1 MSENPPYPPSQPEPE
16 QPGQPYQPGQPMQPP
31 MQQPMQQPM
40 PPGSYPPPGQYQMPP
55 VAPNSSKATTSLVL
69 GICSLVVCGLFLGI
83 PAMIVSSQ
91 AKREIRESQGRLGGH
106 GMATAG
112 FITGLIGTIWSV
124 LAAVAVILVFIF
136 GAAWIDDNCT
146 TTTDADGTSSID
158 CG

>member
-16 QPGQPYQPGQPMQPP
+16 QPGQPYQPGQP

-83 PAMIVSSQ
+83 PAMIVGRQ
-91 AKREIRESQGRLGGH
+91 AKREIRESQGRLGGA
-106 GMATAG
+106 GLATAG
-112 FITGLIGTIWSV
+112 FVTGLIGTIWSV
-124 LAAVAVILVFIF
+124 LGVILLILLFAF
-136 GAAWIDDNCT
+136 GAAWFDENCT

-158 CG
+158 CSNT